1 MTNYYRYMVLDYI
14 ERSLDYLFYN
24 CYVFSMTR
32 ADFDDFA
39 RAGVACHLMSFILL
53 FVWISLISIASLIMP
68 RKCVIAVGVIL
79 VLLHL
84 FLYVEIHNRYED
96 YELRNAILKRYKP
109 ATTAKA
115 LLVVIVYALVSL
127 SPSLIIIAIESVVS

>member
-53 FVWISLISIASLIMP
+53 FV
-68 RKCVIAVGVIL
+68 
-79 VLLHL
+79 
-84 FLYVEIHNRYED
+84 
-96 YELRNAILKRYKP
+96 
-109 ATTAKA
+109 
-115 LLVVIVYALVSL
+115 
-127 SPSLIIIAIESVVS
+127 